1 MCSAVWIGRADRAGT
16 PRKREMGQWWSRM
29 QGVET
34 VETGLNLWMELGE
47 LTYGVAG
54 ERELV
59 VSFAHV
65 LRRSDVSRGNRWRWG
80 DDRFTDCDW

>member
-1 MCSAVWIGRADRAGT
+1 MGRADRAGT
-16 PRKREMGQWWSRM
+16 PRKREMGQWWSSM

-34 VETGLNLWMELGE
+34 GETGFNLWMEEGK

-54 ERELV
+54 EGELV

-65 LRRSDVSRGNRWRWG
+65 LRRSDVSRGKGWRWG
-80 DDRFTDCDW
+80 DDSITASDW